1 MSLLALISGAS
12 SAIAAKT
19 AALET
24 AMDSAFA
31 SSPLGD
37 ISDSFNNSALGKAV
51 KMGESKEFNNFGGS
65 GGMQHHSQAQAG
77 GSNYADATGQ
87 MQGVMS
93 QAGISDP
100 MAGML
105 RGGSEAFGSMPPLAQ
120 MPTQPSMIQTKPAP
134 SQAPELDEID
144 ALEAD
149 TNTNNDSGYLY
160 EPAQEFDYNP
170 AMLAE

>member
-65 GGMQHHSQAQAG
+65 GGM
-77 GSNYADATGQ
+77 
-87 MQGVMS
+87 
-93 QAGISDP
+93 
-100 MAGML
+100 
-105 RGGSEAFGSMPPLAQ
+105 
-120 MPTQPSMIQTKPAP
+120 
-134 SQAPELDEID
+134 
-144 ALEAD
+144 
-149 TNTNNDSGYLY
+149 
-160 EPAQEFDYNP
+160 
-170 AMLAE
+170 